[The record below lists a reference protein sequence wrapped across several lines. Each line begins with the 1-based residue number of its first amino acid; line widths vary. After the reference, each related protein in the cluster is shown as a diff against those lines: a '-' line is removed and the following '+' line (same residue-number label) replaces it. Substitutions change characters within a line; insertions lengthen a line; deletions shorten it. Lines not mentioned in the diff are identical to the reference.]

1 MGLRGMVVSAFAIAL
16 GATLFWGIALQGE
29 LAFPSAPGTSHPVLH
44 FFEIAASTSG
54 MVLMGAGALWFG
66 VSAAYFTM
74 VSHTN
79 AHLVPLSEVG
89 DEGATR
95 ALTP

>member
-1 MGLRGMVVSAFAIAL
+1 MVVSAFAIAL

-44 FFEIAASTSG
+44 FFEIAASSSG
-54 MVLMGAGALWFG
+54 MVLMGAGALCFG
-66 VSAAYFTM
+66 VSAAYFVM
-74 VSHTN
+74 AHHTN
-79 AHLVPLSEVG
+79 TPSSPLSEVS
-89 DEGATR
+89 DEGAAR